1 MKGLIQK
8 YQAAHMFMKL
18 LYINVAVFLI
28 LFPFTVF
35 LRESAVLL
43 LEGLYISV
51 PARLSTLM
59 LRPWTLIT
67 HMFTHFGF
75 MHVLMNMFML
85 YILGRIFE
93 QDFGRKKMLST
104 YLLGGLAGAG
114 LYILIINLYPAWGIN
129 STATGASAA
138 VMAIFVAYATYKPE
152 QKFRLILIGEV
163 AVKYLAIGYVLIDY
177 LSLGGANTG
186 GHVGHLGGALYGFL
200 MATQLKKGKDM
211 NAWFERILDRIAN
224 LFSRSKGSSFKSKP
238 STSGRGKTDEQY
250 NYEKKQRGKKLDQ
263 ILDKI
268 GRAGYDSLSKDDKE
282 FLFRNSKDL

>member
-1 MKGLIQK
+1 MHI
-8 YQAAHMFMKL
+8 L
-18 LYINVAVFLI
+18 L
-28 LFPFTVF
+28 
-35 LRESAVLL
+35 
-43 LEGLYISV
+43 
-51 PARLSTLM
+51 
-59 LRPWTLIT
+59 
-67 HMFTHFGF
+67 
-75 MHVLMNMFML
+75 NMFML

-93 QDFGRKKMLST
+93 QDFGRKKTLST

-138 VMAIFVAYATYKPE
+138 VMAIFVAYATYRPE
-152 QKFRLILIGEV
+152 QKFRLILVGEV
-163 AVKYLAIGYVLIDY
+163 AVKYLAIGYVMIDY

-211 NAWFERILDRIAN
+211 NAWFERLLDRITN
-224 LFSRSKGSSFKSKP
+224 LFIRTKGSSFKSKS
-238 STSGRGKTDEQY
+238 STSRGGKSDAQY
-250 NYEKKQRGKKLDQ
+250 NYEKKQRGKRLDQ

-268 GRAGYDSLSKDDKE
+268 GRAGYDSLSKEDKE